1 MTEPDVTT
9 GAAWRVIDHLRR
21 CREIVVG
28 VDDGNWARLRH
39 TTHVQDGYFLAMCL
53 SHALH
58 ATGWPDRRREGSG
71 KLAFMLGVFFA
82 TCTERGC
89 SLPYNAPGHHPVCLQ
104 ARHQG
109 EAFR

>member
-28 VDDGNWARLRH
+28 VDDGSWVIAGVRGAANWRS
-39 TTHVQDGYFLAMCL
+39 C
-53 SHALH
+53 
-58 ATGWPDRRREGSG
+58 
-71 KLAFMLGVFFA
+71 
-82 TCTERGC
+82 RGC
-89 SLPYNAPGHHPVCLQ
+89 SSPRVPSAGVRCPTTRPGIIPVCLQ